1 MSKVKQ
7 LAKETAIYGVS
18 SIVGRFLNWLLVPL
32 YTKKLVEV
40 ADYGIVTNL
49 YAWTALLIIVLTYG
63 METSFFRYT
72 GKDGNDSKK
81 VYGTSLTALFSTSA
95 LFAIAM
101 VFFRNEVAT
110 FLGYKELGHIIALMS
125 VLVAMDAFLCIPF
138 ARLRI
143 DKRPIKFAV
152 LKLINVFINIGAN
165 LFLILLCP
173 YLLSKN
179 PDAAWLSFYD
189 FDKQIDYIIIANFI
203 SSLAMMI
210 LLAPDYLKVRWGFD
224 KQIFIKM
231 LKYALPILVVGIAGV
246 INQSGDKILYPFLVE
261 NKDVAQVELGIY
273 GANYKVAIIMV
284 MFIQA
289 FRFAFEP
296 FIFSQNGGKKD
307 EKTYADVMKYFV
319 IFCMLIFL
327 GVTLYIDIVKVLIAP
342 EYYVGLKV
350 VPIVL
355 FAHFFFGI
363 FFNLSLWYKLTDRTQ
378 YGAYMALF
386 GAAITIAINIIFVP
400 RFGYMASA
408 LANLICYTSMMLTSY
423 TLMQK
428 FYPIKYDLKKITIY
442 ISVGL
447 IFYFIKKNIIL
458 NSDILNYLVSTIL
471 LCTYITMCIAMEK
484 DFKKLIIRK

>member
-40 ADYGIVTNL
+40 ADYGVVTNL
-49 YAWTALLIIVLTYG
+49 YAWTALLIILLTYG
-63 METSFFRYT
+63 METSFFRYA
-72 GKDGNDSKK
+72 GKDGNDSEK
-81 VYGTSLTALFSTSA
+81 VYGTSLTALFSSSA

-101 VFFRNEVAT
+101 VFFRNNVAS
-110 FLGYKELGHIIALMS
+110 FLGYEELGHIIGMMAT
-125 VLVAMDAFLCIPF
+125 LVAMDAFLCMPF
-138 ARLRI
+138 ARFRI
-143 DKRPIKFAV
+143 EKRPIKFAV
-152 LKLINVFINIGAN
+152 LKFINVFINIGVN

-189 FDKQIDYIIIANFI
+189 FDKQIDYIIIANFL
-203 SSLAMMI
+203 SSAAMML
-210 LLAPDYLKVRWGFD
+210 LLAPDYLRVKWGFD
-224 KQIFIKM
+224 RQLFTKM
-231 LKYALPILVVGIAGV
+231 FKYAFPILIVGIAGV

-261 NKDVAQVELGIY
+261 NKDLAQVDLGIY

-296 FIFSQNGGKKD
+296 FVFSQNGGKKD
-307 EKTYADVMKYFV
+307 KKTYADVMKYFV

-327 GVTLYIDIVKVLIAP
+327 SVTLYIDIVKLLISP
-342 EYYVGLKV
+342 KYYVGLKV

-378 YGAYMALF
+378 YGAYMALS
-386 GAAITIAINIIFVP
+386 GAAITLLINIIFVP
-400 RFGYMASA
+400 HYGYMASA
-408 LANLICYTSMMLTSY
+408 WANLICYTFMMLICY
-423 TLMQK
+423 MLMQK
-428 FYPIKYDLKKITIY
+428 FYPIKYDLKKIALY
-442 ISVGL
+442 IGAGLL
-447 IFYFIKKNIIL
+447 IFFVKKTIEF
-458 NSDILNYLVSTIL
+458 DTQILNYLFSTIL
-471 LCTYITMCIAMEK
+471 LIGYLTMCFSLEEDLK
-484 DFKKLIIRK
+484 RIITRK

>member
-40 ADYGIVTNL
+40 ADYGVVTNL
-49 YAWTALLIIVLTYG
+49 YAWTALLIILLTYG
-63 METSFFRYT
+63 METSFFRYA
-72 GKDGNDSKK
+72 GKDGNDSEK
-81 VYGTSLTALFSTSA
+81 VYGTSLTALFSSSA

-101 VFFRNEVAT
+101 VFFRNNVAS
-110 FLGYKELGHIIALMS
+110 FLGYEELGHIIGMMAT
-125 VLVAMDAFLCIPF
+125 LVAMDAFLCMPF
-138 ARLRI
+138 ARFRI
-143 DKRPIKFAV
+143 EKRPIKFAV
-152 LKLINVFINIGAN
+152 LKFINVFINIGVN

-189 FDKQIDYIIIANFI
+189 FDKQIDYIIIANFL
-203 SSLAMMI
+203 SSAAMML
-210 LLAPDYLKVRWGFD
+210 LLAPDYLRVKWGFD
-224 KQIFIKM
+224 RQLFTKM
-231 LKYALPILVVGIAGV
+231 FKYAFPILIVGIAGV

-261 NKDVAQVELGIY
+261 NKDLAQVDLGIY

-296 FIFSQNGGKKD
+296 FVFSQNGGKKD
-307 EKTYADVMKYFV
+307 KKTYADVMKYFV

-327 GVTLYIDIVKVLIAP
+327 SVTLYIDIVKLLISP
-342 EYYVGLKV
+342 KYYVGLKV

-378 YGAYMALF
+378 YGAYMALS
-386 GAAITIAINIIFVP
+386 GAAITLLINIIFVP
-400 RFGYMASA
+400 HYGYMASA
-408 LANLICYTSMMLTSY
+408 WANLICYTFMMLICY
-423 TLMQK
+423 MLMQK
-428 FYPIKYDLKKITIY
+428 FYPIKYDLKKIALY
-442 ISVGL
+442 IGAGLL
-447 IFYFIKKNIIL
+447 IFFIKKTIEF
-458 NSDILNYLVSTIL
+458 DTQILNYLFSTIL
-471 LCTYITMCIAMEK
+471 LIGYLTMCFSLEEDLK
-484 DFKKLIIRK
+484 RIITRK